1 MNDRQGLQG
10 FVLLEIIIACLVL
23 GIVASVVLPM
33 AGKFYRE
40 AAVEYEAE
48 HLLSEIRRAQSI
60 NRLTAEDAVRYGATS
75 NIRSL
80 VVLTVKPTQSRI
92 WIGRNGELWRDDVH
106 YLLPMVRIANE
117 SQTNSANNKG
127 NVWKLTFNDEST
139 QSRQLMTLSV
149 YAEGYRKGARRIIIS
164 RGRVRMERG

>member
-23 GIVASVVLPM
+23 GIVASAVIPL

-60 NRLTAEDAVRYGATS
+60 NRLMSDDALGYGVANS
-75 NIRSL
+75 NISHD
-80 VVLTVKPTQSRI
+80 VVLRLRPTLSAI
-92 WIGRNGELWRDDVH
+92 WIGNHAEIWQGTAH
-106 YLLPMVRIANE
+106 HLLPLVRIANE
-117 SQTNSANNKG
+117 SSSSATQI
-127 NVWKLTFNDEST
+127 WKITFNDKST